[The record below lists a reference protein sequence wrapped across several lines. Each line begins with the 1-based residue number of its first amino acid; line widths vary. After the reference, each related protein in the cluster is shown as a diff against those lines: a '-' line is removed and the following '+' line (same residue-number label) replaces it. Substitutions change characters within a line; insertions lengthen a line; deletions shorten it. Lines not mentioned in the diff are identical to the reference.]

1 MQDRNIVLRNI
12 QVDEAQRVLW
22 LKMRPDT
29 PQHYEYVTVD
39 NIQGKTGSFLV
50 VRPWTQFF
58 KPGDRKDMPLSQC
71 NNITIK
77 NIKMDCDN
85 FFDVGTSDK
94 YKLTDFTF
102 ENVTATDKK
111 MAFTESLIQNTVAK
125 NVNITPREKSNGLK
139 TTGDADGLK

>member
-1 MQDRNIVLRNI
+1 MLFRSIKVGN
-12 QVDEAQRVLW
+12 AQRVLW

-39 NIQGKTGSFLV
+39 NITGTTGSFLV

-77 NIKMDCDN
+77 NIQMDCDN

-94 YKLTDFTF
+94 YRLVDFTF
-102 ENVTATDKK
+102 ENIQSTDKK
-111 MAFTESLIQNTVAK
+111 MAFNKDVIENTIVK